1 MSFEDA
7 VRQFLESFKLP
18 GEAQKIIRILEAW
31 SRQFYAQCPG
41 IFSGADAV
49 YILAISVIMLNT
61 DKHNPA
67 VCLSRIWLRCMRMI
81 RFGLLQG
88 RPSSLCNV
96 IEHLQF
102 AHKTIAELQRS
113 LLGLETC
120 APQQEGSGSQLVWRP
135 VMCQCRSRRR

>member
-7 VRQFLESFKLP
+7 IRQFLESFKLP

-67 VCLSRIWLRCMRMI
+67 VRARTWLCCAGTSRSM
-81 RFGLLQG
+81 LLQC
-88 RPSSLCNV
+88 RPSRLLAFI
-96 IEHLQF
+96 IE
-102 AHKTIAELQRS
+102 RS
-113 LLGLETC
+113 AT
-120 APQQEGSGSQLVWRP
+120 PSGDCWRA
-135 VMCQCRSRRR
+135 

>member
-7 VRQFLESFKLP
+7 IRQFLESFKLP

-67 VCLSRIWLRCMRMI
+67 VCVHSAWLSCMGMNS
-81 RFGLLQG
+81 FTLLQC
-88 RPSSLCNV
+88 RPCTLFDFIIQTSLR
-96 IEHLQF
+96 E
-102 AHKTIAELQRS
+102 
-113 LLGLETC
+113 
-120 APQQEGSGSQLVWRP
+120 
-135 VMCQCRSRRR
+135 

>member
-7 VRQFLESFKLP
+7 IRQFLESFKLP

-67 VCLSRIWLRCMRMI
+67 VCVRSTWLCCMELVCFM
-81 RFGLLQG
+81 LL
-88 RPSSLCNV
+88 
-96 IEHLQF
+96 
-102 AHKTIAELQRS
+102 
-113 LLGLETC
+113 
-120 APQQEGSGSQLVWRP
+120 
-135 VMCQCRSRRR
+135 